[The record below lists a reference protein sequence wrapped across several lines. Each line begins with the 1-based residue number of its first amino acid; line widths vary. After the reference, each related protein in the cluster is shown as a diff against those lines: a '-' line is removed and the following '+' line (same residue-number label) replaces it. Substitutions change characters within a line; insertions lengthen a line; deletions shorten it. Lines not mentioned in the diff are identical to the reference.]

1 MADTRVLRPCD
12 VADVLADPT
21 AAGDAIPIRLIGEG
35 TDFAAQL
42 DEPSRAWAAAL
53 GFWGAARKHVI
64 VPRSDGQIA
73 AVLLG
78 TGRGATGE
86 PCGPAAL
93 LAGLLPGLLPAGT
106 YRFEGVADGELAAIA
121 WGLGAYR
128 FTRYRSEP
136 ASQALPRLVMPDGV
150 DPLRVRAAVEAVWL
164 GRDLINTPASDLG
177 PAELEAAAR
186 AVAERHG
193 AKVSSIVGD
202 DLLAQN
208 FPLIHAV
215 GRASPRAPR
224 LVDLT
229 WGRAQAP
236 KLTVV
241 GKGIV
246 FDTGGLDIKTTA
258 GMALMKKDMGGAASA
273 LAIAHMIMAEGIDV
287 RLRVLLPIA
296 ENSISGNAFRP
307 GDILTSRSGKTVEIG
322 STDAEGRLVLADAL
336 ALADEEAPDLMISL
350 ATLTGAARVAL
361 GPDLPALYTDNDSLA
376 GALTAAG
383 AAIGDPAWRMP
394 FWPGYERF
402 FDSEIADMNNAGE
415 SPFAGSITA
424 ALFVRR
430 YVRQAKRFAHVD
442 LYGWRPAPRAL
453 GPKGGE
459 PHLARALVALAR
471 SGGVRTPEGAGS

>member
-202 DLLAQN
+202 DLLE
-208 FPLIHAV
+208 I
-215 GRASPRAPR
+215 GRA
-224 LVDLT
+224 
-229 WGRAQAP
+229 
-236 KLTVV
+236 
-241 GKGIV
+241 
-246 FDTGGLDIKTTA
+246 
-258 GMALMKKDMGGAASA
+258 
-273 LAIAHMIMAEGIDV
+273 
-287 RLRVLLPIA
+287 
-296 ENSISGNAFRP
+296 
-307 GDILTSRSGKTVEIG
+307 
-322 STDAEGRLVLADAL
+322 
-336 ALADEEAPDLMISL
+336 
-350 ATLTGAARVAL
+350 
-361 GPDLPALYTDNDSLA
+361 
-376 GALTAAG
+376 
-383 AAIGDPAWRMP
+383 
-394 FWPGYERF
+394 
-402 FDSEIADMNNAGE
+402 
-415 SPFAGSITA
+415 
-424 ALFVRR
+424 
-430 YVRQAKRFAHVD
+430 HV
-442 LYGWRPAPRAL
+442 
-453 GPKGGE
+453 
-459 PHLARALVALAR
+459 
-471 SGGVRTPEGAGS
+471 